1 MEILRQL
8 IEPSLESALADIG
21 VEGDFWKKALGVSR
35 EKDQG
40 DLSLPCFPF
49 AKQLGRNPA
58 EIATELCNSLSGNF
72 DVAATGGCLLYTS
85 PSPRDRQKSRMPS
98 SA

>member
-1 MEILRQL
+1 MEILRHL

-21 VEGDFWKKALGVSR
+21 VKGDFWKKALGVSR

-49 AKQLGRNPA
+49 AKQLAVILPKLLLNYA
-58 EIATELCNSLSGNF
+58 IHCQVILMSLQQA
-72 DVAATGGCLLYTS
+72 DI
-85 PSPRDRQKSRMPS
+85 
-98 SA
+98 